1 MLGPGVFL
9 DVSKVKGRKKI
20 TLCLHVLR
28 KLILLSRLSVT
39 GSFKALPA
47 RRLEL
52 DALIAALWPP
62 CK

>member
-1 MLGPGVFL
+1 M